1 MGMHSVYPV
10 MMYGYC
16 SQNFIQV
23 SATETQ
29 LQASPL
35 LVHKLFVNEDDNNQ
49 AIMLRMGTST
59 C

>member
-1 MGMHSVYPV
+1 